1 MLQAYNSRD
10 VTKLLSGSTGN
21 SLSTYNNARSGKA
34 AYIWIS
40 PNPAK
45 AGPTLVVVVDKNLPF
60 VPNPNPIPI
69 KIKNCASARLPL

>member
-1 MLQAYNSRD
+1 MLHAYNSRD

-21 SLSTYNNARSGKA
+21 SLSEYNHVRSSKA

-45 AGPTLVVVVDKNLPF
+45 AGPTLVVVVDKSLPF
-60 VPNPNPIPI
+60 VPNPNPNQN
-69 KIKNCASARLPL
+69 KELCKC